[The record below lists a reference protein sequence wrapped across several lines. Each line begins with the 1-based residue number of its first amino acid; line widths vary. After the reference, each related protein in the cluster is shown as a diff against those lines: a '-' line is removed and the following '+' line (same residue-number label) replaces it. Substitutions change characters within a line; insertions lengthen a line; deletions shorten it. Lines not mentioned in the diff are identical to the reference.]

1 MGLQD
6 KIANKVQVLK
16 GKAKEATGRVT
27 HDPGLE
33 VEGRLD
39 QGKGTLRQAGE
50 KLKDAGRRVFGS
62 RRRGR
67 GNVVRRSRRG
77 DVRP

>member
-16 GKAKEATGRVT
+16 GKAKEAAGKIS

-33 VEGRLD
+33 AEGRLD
-39 QGKGTLRQAGE
+39 QGKGTLKQAGE

-67 GNVVRRSRRG
+67 RNVVRRSQRG